1 MSRGDQSVITEHHH
15 GLPPT
20 GEDKLC
26 ATAFVADHSFVVELP
41 SRGLVELG
49 RGSDA
54 DVQLVSGGVSRA
66 HARIEMRGER
76 GVLDDLGSRNGTFVN
91 RGRITG
97 QVQVGHGDEIG
108 IGDARLAL
116 FRKSAMPAGA
126 ISVLVHRA
134 LLERLDI
141 DIAQG
146 QRPNLFVVQLPERW
160 YEMRAARE
168 LIGKLAHAAYVGSYN
183 DYIVAFAVKVARTD
197 ASTMLAASRRT
208 LRLAGIDAVAG
219 LAPESTGDA
228 EDLLNGALK
237 SLLSAQ
243 EDEADT
249 SEQPIVTDP
258 AMTRLYAEAR
268 RIAASPIGVLLIG
281 ETGAGKEIFA
291 RTIHMASGRQ
301 GPLVCVNTAALPEQL
316 LESELFGHERGAF
329 SGAAAA
335 KAGLI
340 ESAQGGTLFLDE
352 IGELPMT
359 MQAKLLRVLEDHV
372 VRRVGATTE
381 RKIDVRVVAATN
393 CDLDQLVQE
402 KRFRQDLLFRLNG
415 CTLKIPPLRERK
427 AEIPRLSEVFLSR
440 AAAMLGAPQL
450 RLSPA
455 ATEAL
460 ERHSW
465 PGNVREL
472 RNVLERAAALAAQG
486 DGSILPE
493 HLPDSVRATRS
504 TAASSPGDD
513 VREDLRD
520 FERQRIVDALQKTN
534 GNQTQAAELLGLPRR
549 TLAYKMNRL
558 GIKAK

>member
-1 MSRGDQSVITEHHH
+1 MSRGDQSVITEHRVA
-15 GLPPT
+15 LPPS
-20 GEDKLC
+20 GGDSLC

-41 SRGLVELG
+41 SSGVIELG

-66 HARIEMRGER
+66 HARIDMRGER
-76 GVLDDLGSRNGTFVN
+76 GVLEDNASRNGTFVN
-91 RGRITG
+91 RGRISG

-116 FRKSAMPAGA
+116 LKKSAIPAGTIA
-126 ISVLVHRA
+126 MLVRRA
-134 LLERLDI
+134 LLERLDV
-141 DIAQG
+141 DIAAG
-146 QRPNLFVVQLPERW
+146 QRPNLFVVQFPERW

-168 LIGKLAHAAYVGSYN
+168 LIGKLMAVAYVGSYN
-183 DYIVAFAVKVARTD
+183 DYIIAFAVKAPRTD
-197 ASTMLAASRRT
+197 AATMLAASRRT
-208 LRLAGIDAVAG
+208 LRLAGIDATAG

-228 EDLLNGALK
+228 EELLNGSLK
-237 SLLSAQ
+237 ALLSAQ
-243 EDEADT
+243 EDNEET

-258 AMTRLYAEAR
+258 GMTRLYAEAR

-281 ETGAGKEIFA
+281 ETGAGKEVFA
-291 RTIHMASGRQ
+291 RTIHTASGRQ

-329 SGAAAA
+329 SGAANA

-381 RKIDVRVVAATN
+381 RKIDVRVIAATN

-415 CTLKIPPLRERK
+415 CTLRIPPLRERK
-427 AEIPRLSEVFLSR
+427 PEIPRLAEVFLSR

-455 ATEAL
+455 AAEAL
-460 ERHSW
+460 ERHPW

-486 DGSILPE
+486 AGAILPE
-493 HLPDSVRATRS
+493 HLPDSVLATPTTSRA
-504 TAASSPGDD
+504 PGDD

-520 FERQRIVDALQKTN
+520 FERQRILDALQKTA